1 MGYVSHPD
9 GVDADYIKSG
19 RFEIAI
25 AGQRYAARASLRP
38 MYDPTSA
45 RMKA

>member
-1 MGYVSHPD
+1 MGYVSNED
-9 GVDADYIKSG
+9 GVDADFIKSG

-25 AGQRYAARASLRP
+25 AGQRHAARASLRP
-38 MYDPTSA
+38 MVDPTGS